1 MNSKPIKFI
10 EVKDKRLLK
19 ATPMEREKLIFVDNS
34 YNVYVGGVG
43 ESLQRNCR
51 VRLRYYWAGLKALP
65 CRIYN
70 PPSIMR

>member
-34 YNVYVGGVG
+34 YMSVVL
-43 ESLQRNCR
+43 E
-51 VRLRYYWAGLKALP
+51 KA
-65 CRIYN
+65 YN
-70 PPSIMR
+70 EIAVFVSDIIALV

>member
-1 MNSKPIKFI
+1 MNSKPIKFN

-34 YNVYVGGVG
+34 YNVGGFG
-43 ESLQRNCR
+43 ESLERNCR

-65 CRIYN
+65 CRIYK
-70 PPSIMR
+70 PSSIMR